1 MNFKKT
7 ISFIL
12 LLSTSFVNF
21 RCTEKVEMTD
31 SHFDSL
37 NLNLDPASSL
47 YETIKNLFNEY
58 MNVNQG
64 EYSEEK
70 FLCNLIN
77 FLSGWFPDSE
87 NIGQNSKNIGQ
98 NSENEDQKQ
107 EVKALKQKRLNNIK
121 KWRLK
126 TMKGACV
133 FNDLSGD
140 ISSENL
146 SIKVNTLRKL
156 VAFLSRLYENS
167 LLSVEKWPD
176 LYHEYN
182 AACRE
187 YNEGTNK
194 SAIDNLLES
203 LSDPEPE
210 EDEEL

>member
-31 SHFDSL
+31 SHFVDSL
-37 NLNLDPASSL
+37 NLNLDPASSF

-58 MNVNQG
+58 MIVNQG

-87 NIGQNSKNIGQ
+87 NIGQNS
-98 NSENEDQKQ
+98 ENEDQKQ
-107 EVKALKQKRLNNIK
+107 KVEALKQKRLNNIK

-140 ISSENL
+140 VSSENL

-156 VAFLSRLYENS
+156 VASLSRLYENG
-167 LLSVEKWPD
+167 LLSVGKLPD
-176 LYHEYN
+176 LYRKYN
-182 AACRE
+182 TACRE

-194 SAIDNLLES
+194 SAIDNLLEN